1 MSRICEKCQRGSQTA
16 NSRSH
21 SNIASKRL
29 QKINLQKFKVGLVRK
44 LLCTNCIKTLN
55 KQSA

>member
-1 MSRICEKCQRGSQTA
+1 MSRICDICARGSQTA
-16 NSRSH
+16 NTRSH

-44 LLCTNCIKTLN
+44 LLCTNCIKTIN
-55 KQSA
+55 KQAA